1 MSSHKYELLILK
13 YKDNITEYVLRSYEH
28 GEYVDKLNINNI
40 VETNNKYELKIKLN
54 LLGLYFINMVSPNIE
69 VWNRGDTPE
78 KINCKIFDL
87 CQTTKYMN

>member
-13 YKDNITEYVLRSYEH
+13 YKDNITKYVLRSYEH
-28 GEYVDKLNINNI
+28 GEYVDKLNIHNI

-69 VWNRGDTPE
+69 VWNHEDTPE